1 MKITKEW
8 LEYKSACVRGKEWF
22 NNQAETDSIL
32 VVKKLM
38 QKNHYDWANW
48 TLTRLMNHD
57 QQIKY
62 AIFAAELVIKIY
74 EDKYPGNDE
83 PRKAIEAAKEYLKDK
98 TEDKRKAAAAAAVA
112 ANAAAD
118 AAYVAADDDAA
129 AAAYAANAAAD
140 AAAANAAADA
150 AYVAADD
157 DAAAAYAVNAVA
169 DAAYAAAAVY
179 AYAAAASAAA
189 AADAAAD
196 AVTIKT
202 KIIDYGIELL
212 EEVK

>member
-129 AAAYAANAAAD
+129 AA
-140 AAAANAAADA
+140 
-150 AYVAADD
+150 
-157 DAAAAYAVNAVA
+157 YAVNAVA